1 MLMSAELKVCV
12 TWFIYFL
19 DLLWVRYNCFIIVGY
34 VWQILWRGSPHPW
47 AAPKKPILNRVKD
60 FFSKYD
66 QIRSFLQITPY
77 LLKKSLMENF
87 IFCAVISGDWG
98 ELGISNLAWM
108 SLVKS
113 QSVLQNTRFT
123 TFTVFE
129 LLQKNQQVG
138 KNTQASHLHTQIL
151 CMGSLLPK
159 PFIICSMRKLYQW
172 LMNGYSK
179 ILMSICTNC
188 FKNLFT
194 W

>member
-1 MLMSAELKVCV
+1 MRDRFSRGGA
-12 TWFIYFL
+12 FL
-19 DLLWVRYNCFIIVGY
+19 APPY
-34 VWQILWRGSPHPW
+34 PW

-60 FFSKYD
+60 FFSKCD
-66 QIRSFLQITPY
+66 QIGSFLQIMSY
-77 LLKKSLMENF
+77 LLKKSLMETF

-113 QSVLQNTRFT
+113 QSMLQNTRFT
-123 TFTVFE
+123 AFTVFE

-138 KNTQASHLHTQIL
+138 KNTQASHPHTQIL
-151 CMGSLLPK
+151 CRGSLLPK

-188 FKNLFT
+188 FKNLST